1 MITVSLFMVRRLRWL
16 VVILP
21 VALAACGSDRS
32 PAAPEKSAPGSG
44 GTPAPGA
51 HPVTGATVSAVDGAA
66 AASTAFTVGG
76 TLIGRSGENGAFSVG
91 FPSAGVNRTV
101 LNAAGFVTRE
111 TGVTAPAGGIQLS
124 LIPSTFDLA
133 AFDQMFRHSAAGLT
147 RWTSAPAIVIERR
160 VLQFTEVNAAT
171 YQALD
176 ETLTQA
182 DVDSVAGDMRAGY
195 DILTAGRLGP
205 PASVTSQEAAAGTA
219 VTPRRDRTIV
229 VTRQRGLTAATGF
242 WGYARWST
250 TADGEVTSAVIMLD
264 RDFEVSPSVFH
275 RSLRMHELGHALGC
289 QHISTGRLS
298 VMNSNA
304 RTEPNDFDRQS
315 ARLASLRPIGN
326 RTPDV
331 DPASHSAT
339 TAGRTS
345 QALVWHGAH

>member
-1 MITVSLFMVRRLRWL
+1 MVRTLRRL
-16 VVILP
+16 VVVLP
-21 VALAACGSDRS
+21 VALAACGGSRG
-32 PAAPEKSAPGSG
+32 PNAPETNNPGSG
-44 GTPAPGA
+44 GTPVPGP
-51 HPVTGATVSAVDGAA
+51 HVVTGTTVSAINGAA
-66 AASTAFTVGG
+66 APSVDFTVNG
-76 TLIGRSGENGAFSVG
+76 TLVGRSGAGGTFSVG
-91 FPSAGVNRTV
+91 FPSTGVNRTV
-101 LNAAGFVTRE
+101 LNAAGFVTRD
-111 TGVTAPAGGIQLS
+111 TGVTAPAGAVQLS
-124 LIPSTFDLA
+124 LIPSSFDLA
-133 AFDQMFRHSAAGLT
+133 SFDQMFRHQQLAGTGPGLT

-182 DVDSVAGDMRAGY
+182 EVDSVADDMRAGY

-205 PASVTSQEAAAGTA
+205 PASLTSQEAAAGAT
-219 VTPRRDRTIV
+219 VTPRQDRTIV
-229 VTRQRGLTAATGF
+229 VTRQKGLTTSTGF

-264 RDFEVSPSVFH
+264 RDFEVSASVFH

-315 ARLASLRPIGN
+315 ARLASLRPTGN
-326 RTPDV
+326 RTPDI